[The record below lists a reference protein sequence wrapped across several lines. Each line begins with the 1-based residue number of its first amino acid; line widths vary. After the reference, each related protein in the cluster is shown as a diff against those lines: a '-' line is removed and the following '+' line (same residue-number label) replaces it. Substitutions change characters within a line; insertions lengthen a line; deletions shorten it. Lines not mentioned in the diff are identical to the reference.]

1 MRKSISKE
9 IGEIYQ
15 SGITDANK
23 IYEEL
28 KKRGRT
34 CKKSTVS
41 SYLTVIKSTRQVD
54 NNVPN
59 SNSNSQSSNSNNDN
73 IRYVQETPQRVEP
86 QTQTQPE
93 QEIKR
98 ENVES
103 NLQGNNE
110 GQNNQEFELPN
121 SEHGTNPLIP
131 NQDSYNQPIKQTNS
145 QLITSSNKFS
155 LESIQADNQPESSIM
170 SKTYSDD
177 FKPPVDPDKKMI
189 PVKLN
194 RIGSFNGEITQAIMS
209 SDRIKKATHGYE
221 MSDEEI
227 KMINED
233 TEEVLKNRLKVV
245 DSEYGD
251 FINLGLG
258 YLNLGLK
265 TFSHMIRNPIAKDY
279 IEKEAEKVENEI
291 ISEIE
296 KGKKDLKTVAGE
308 IIQVEKLDK
317 IQDENILCQSC
328 NEKKIYQHG
337 MCKHCFFKAEI
348 LKGQRAFDGA

>member
-1 MRKSISKE
+1 MGKSISKE

-15 SGITDANK
+15 SGITSADK

-28 KKRGRT
+28 KKRGRI

-41 SYLTVIKSTRQVD
+41 SYLTVIKSQRSVD
-54 NNVPN
+54 NNVPS
-59 SNSNSQSSNSNNDN
+59 SNSNSQSSNSNNNN
-73 IRYVQETPQRVEP
+73 IRHVQETSQSMESK
-86 QTQTQPE
+86 TQTQSQ
-93 QEIKR
+93 QEIKT
-98 ENVES
+98 ENIES

-110 GQNNQEFELPN
+110 GQNNQTSQLPN
-121 SEHGTNPLIP
+121 SENGTNPIIP
-131 NQDSYNQPIKQTNS
+131 NQDSYNQPIKQTDQ

-170 SKTYSDD
+170 SKSYSDD

-189 PVKLN
+189 PVKLH

-209 SDRIKKATHGYE
+209 SDRIKKATNGYE

-233 TEEVLKNRLKVV
+233 TEEVLKNRLKLI

-258 YLNLGLK
+258 YLNLLLK
-265 TFSHMIRNPIAKDY
+265 TISHKIRNPKVKEY

-291 ISEIE
+291 IDQIE
-296 KGKKDLKTVAGE
+296 KGKKDLKTEAGE

-337 MCKHCFFKAEI
+337 MCKACFFKAEI
-348 LKGQRAFDGA
+348 LKGQKAFDGT